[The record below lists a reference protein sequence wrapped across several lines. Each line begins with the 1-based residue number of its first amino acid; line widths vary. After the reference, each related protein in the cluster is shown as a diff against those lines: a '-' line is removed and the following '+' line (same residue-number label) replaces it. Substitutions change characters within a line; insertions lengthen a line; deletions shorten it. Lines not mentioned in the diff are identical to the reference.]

1 MATPQKR
8 KRQRAQ
14 KTSPANITERPAK
27 KIKTRSEIELDAW
40 ASWKY
45 PPEFW
50 DRLSKISL
58 THRALEEHDRR
69 VSLRHPPRAFT
80 TATTVGDLARFA
92 RHGGPDLSDLRG
104 CPQPPVNCP
113 PTAMSASQSPRSRRT
128 KSTAQSSTLPTSTTT
143 KTTKTKRSTPYDR
156 DFDLHLTDHRVH
168 PVYSSQEPDLTEVMA
183 AVAIPRPSLSPSKFS
198 DGAFRTFR
206 ESNARAKDE
215 DDVLANV
222 VPTILGPGQTAHP
235 SARNTVF
242 GNLEPLTDGTI
253 APAKPDI
260 YYGTYPEE
268 LSRPV
273 RDELAHHIIPSTMQ
287 DKPLAPNFFIEAKGP
302 DGSAAVATRQA
313 RYDGAIGSRAIHSL
327 QHYGNEAPDFD
338 GRPYT
343 YTSTYHDGLLKL
355 YAHHVTAPTSGEGES
370 EYHMTQ
376 VDTWGLTGNPNG
388 IETILFKQQTQ
399 QLYNLA

>member
-1 MATPQKR
+1 
-8 KRQRAQ
+8 
-14 KTSPANITERPAK
+14 
-27 KIKTRSEIELDAW
+27 
-40 ASWKY
+40 
-45 PPEFW
+45 
-50 DRLSKISL
+50 
-58 THRALEEHDRR
+58 
-69 VSLRHPPRAFT
+69 
-80 TATTVGDLARFA
+80 
-92 RHGGPDLSDLRG
+92 
-104 CPQPPVNCP
+104 
-113 PTAMSASQSPRSRRT
+113 
-128 KSTAQSSTLPTSTTT
+128 
-143 KTTKTKRSTPYDR
+143 
-156 DFDLHLTDHRVH
+156 
-168 PVYSSQEPDLTEVMA
+168 MA

-376 VDTWGLTGNPNG
+376 VDTWGLTGNVDSFRRGVTAFRNARDLAKRHRDHFIQAANATALQSSIVTGQAHASKADHLQYPASLDVDHG
-388 IETILFKQQTQ
+388 LQQIITGTGCESEE
-399 QLYNLA
+399 NNENVDADADAGKTCPISHHWRMMSKSRARIH